1 MLTVRVRFWNRHVK
15 PIEGH
20 RYEAIEPNQI
30 DKFRRAVNAE
40 CLNGLPVIQ
49 FGKSAVTDKR
59 GCNVKGES
67 LVRGEVARTL
77 SGNFRPAAAVPSSPS
92 PIFSRSIWPFWA
104 RRKKY
109 AQLASKA

>member
-1 MLTVRVRFWNRHVK
+1 MNRSRRVRFWNRHVK

-77 SGNFRPAAAVPSSPS
+77 SGNYRGDFSSEMPRCS
-92 PIFSRSIWPFWA
+92 ASIT
-104 RRKKY
+104 
-109 AQLASKA
+109 